1 MKRDEKLYNVL
12 FPLWFLLLVP
22 ISWLIVIPANFVI
35 DLLALLLAMKLLRM
49 PDIGKNL
56 KSAVL
61 KSWLAGFAADLVGG
75 GAMFLSV
82 LAGEFL
88 PDPVRSWVYHNITE
102 AVMVNPFSSVGG
114 FLWTAVCVALAGGII
129 YTVGGVIYAL
139 KLPIF
144 NARHKNFGSH
154 EIFHLFVMGGSIC
167 HFIVMYVFVAPMPL

>member
-61 KSWLAGFAADLVGG
+61 KSWLAGFAADLIGG

-129 YTVGGVIYAL
+129 YLLNLKFCLKKTTLSLAQKRKLAL
-139 KLPIF
+139 AMALVTAPYLFFLPTTLLY
-144 NARHKNFGSH
+144 R
-154 EIFHLFVMGGSIC
+154 
-167 HFIVMYVFVAPMPL
+167 

>member
-61 KSWLAGFAADLVGG
+61 KSWLAGFAADLIGG

-88 PDPVRSWVYHNITE
+88 PGPVRSWVYHNITE

-129 YTVGGVIYAL
+129 YLLNLKFCLKKTTLSLAQKRKLAL
-139 KLPIF
+139 AMALVTAPYLFFLPTTLLY
-144 NARHKNFGSH
+144 R
-154 EIFHLFVMGGSIC
+154 
-167 HFIVMYVFVAPMPL
+167 

>member
-129 YTVGGVIYAL
+129 YLLNLKFCLKKTSLSLAQKRKLAL
-139 KLPIF
+139 AMALVTAPY
-144 NARHKNFGSH
+144 
-154 EIFHLFVMGGSIC
+154 LF
-167 HFIVMYVFVAPMPL
+167 FVPTTLLYR

>member
-88 PDPVRSWVYHNITE
+88 PGPVRSWVYHNITE

-129 YTVGGVIYAL
+129 YLLNLKFCLKKTTLSLAQKRKLALAMALVTAPYLFFVPTVLLY
-139 KLPIF
+139 
-144 NARHKNFGSH
+144 R
-154 EIFHLFVMGGSIC
+154 
-167 HFIVMYVFVAPMPL
+167 

>member
-88 PDPVRSWVYHNITE
+88 PGPVRSWVYHNITE

-129 YTVGGVIYAL
+129 YLLNLTFCLKKTSLTLPQKRKLALAMALVTAPYLFFVPTVLLY
-139 KLPIF
+139 
-144 NARHKNFGSH
+144 R
-154 EIFHLFVMGGSIC
+154 
-167 HFIVMYVFVAPMPL
+167 

>member
-61 KSWLAGFAADLVGG
+61 KSWLSGFAADLIGG

-129 YTVGGVIYAL
+129 YLLNLKFCLKKTTLDLAQKRKLAL
-139 KLPIF
+139 AMALVTAPY
-144 NARHKNFGSH
+144 
-154 EIFHLFVMGGSIC
+154 LF
-167 HFIVMYVFVAPMPL
+167 FVPTALLYR

>member
-61 KSWLAGFAADLVGG
+61 KSWLAGFAADLIGG

-129 YTVGGVIYAL
+129 YLLNLKFCLKKTTLDLAQKRKLAL
-139 KLPIF
+139 AMALVTAPY
-144 NARHKNFGSH
+144 
-154 EIFHLFVMGGSIC
+154 LF
-167 HFIVMYVFVAPMPL
+167 FVPTALLYR

>member
-49 PDIGKNL
+49 PDIWKNL

-61 KSWLAGFAADLVGG
+61 KSWIAGFAADLVGG

-88 PDPVRSWVYHNITE
+88 PGPVRSWVYQNITE

-129 YTVGGVIYAL
+129 YLLNLKFCLKKTTLSLAQKRKLAL
-139 KLPIF
+139 AMALVTAPY
-144 NARHKNFGSH
+144 
-154 EIFHLFVMGGSIC
+154 LF
-167 HFIVMYVFVAPMPL
+167 FVPTTLLYR

>member
-61 KSWLAGFAADLVGG
+61 KSWIAGFAADLVGG

-88 PDPVRSWVYHNITE
+88 PGPVRSWVYHNITE

-129 YTVGGVIYAL
+129 YLLNLKFCLKKTTLSLAQKRKLAL
-139 KLPIF
+139 AMALVTAPYLFFLPTTLLY
-144 NARHKNFGSH
+144 R
-154 EIFHLFVMGGSIC
+154 
-167 HFIVMYVFVAPMPL
+167 

>member
-49 PDIGKNL
+49 PDIWKNL

-88 PDPVRSWVYHNITE
+88 PGPVRSWVYHNITE

-129 YTVGGVIYAL
+129 YLLNLKFCLKKTTLSLAQKRKLAL
-139 KLPIF
+139 AMALVTAPYLFFLPTTLLY
-144 NARHKNFGSH
+144 R
-154 EIFHLFVMGGSIC
+154 
-167 HFIVMYVFVAPMPL
+167 

>member
-61 KSWLAGFAADLVGG
+61 KSWIAGFAADLVGG

-102 AVMVNPFSSVGG
+102 AVMANPFSSVGG
-114 FLWTAVCVALAGGII
+114 FLWTAGCVALAGGII
-129 YTVGGVIYAL
+129 YLLNLKFCLKKTTLSLAQKRKLALAMALVTAPYLFFVPTVLLY
-139 KLPIF
+139 
-144 NARHKNFGSH
+144 R
-154 EIFHLFVMGGSIC
+154 
-167 HFIVMYVFVAPMPL
+167 

>member
-88 PDPVRSWVYHNITE
+88 PGPVRSWVYHNITE

-114 FLWTAVCVALAGGII
+114 FLWTAGCVALAGGII
-129 YTVGGVIYAL
+129 YLLNLKFCLKKTTLSLAQKRKLALAMALVTAPYLFFLPTVLLY
-139 KLPIF
+139 
-144 NARHKNFGSH
+144 R
-154 EIFHLFVMGGSIC
+154 
-167 HFIVMYVFVAPMPL
+167 

>member
-61 KSWLAGFAADLVGG
+61 KSWIAGFAADLVGG

-129 YTVGGVIYAL
+129 YLLNLKFCLKKTTLDLAQKRKLAL
-139 KLPIF
+139 AMALVTAPY
-144 NARHKNFGSH
+144 
-154 EIFHLFVMGGSIC
+154 LF
-167 HFIVMYVFVAPMPL
+167 FVPTALLYR

>member
-61 KSWLAGFAADLVGG
+61 KSWIAGFAADLVGG

-114 FLWTAVCVALAGGII
+114 FLWTAGCVALAGGII
-129 YTVGGVIYAL
+129 YLLNLKFCLKKTTLSLAQKRKLALAMALVTAPYLFFVPTVLLY
-139 KLPIF
+139 
-144 NARHKNFGSH
+144 R
-154 EIFHLFVMGGSIC
+154 
-167 HFIVMYVFVAPMPL
+167 

>member
-129 YTVGGVIYAL
+129 YLLNLKFCLKKTSLDLAQKRKLAL
-139 KLPIF
+139 AMALVTAPY
-144 NARHKNFGSH
+144 
-154 EIFHLFVMGGSIC
+154 LF
-167 HFIVMYVFVAPMPL
+167 FVPTALLYR

>member
-61 KSWLAGFAADLVGG
+61 KSWLAGFAADLIGG

-102 AVMVNPFSSVGG
+102 AVMINPFSSVGG

-129 YTVGGVIYAL
+129 YLLNLKFCLKKTSLDLAQKRKLAL
-139 KLPIF
+139 AMALVTAPY
-144 NARHKNFGSH
+144 
-154 EIFHLFVMGGSIC
+154 LF
-167 HFIVMYVFVAPMPL
+167 FVPTALLYR

>member
-61 KSWLAGFAADLVGG
+61 KSWLAGFAADLIGG

-129 YTVGGVIYAL
+129 YLLNLKFCLKKTTLSLAQKRKLAL
-139 KLPIF
+139 AMALVTAPY
-144 NARHKNFGSH
+144 
-154 EIFHLFVMGGSIC
+154 LF
-167 HFIVMYVFVAPMPL
+167 FVPTALLYR

>member
-88 PDPVRSWVYHNITE
+88 PGPVRSWVYHNITE

-114 FLWTAVCVALAGGII
+114 FLWTAGCVALAGGII
-129 YTVGGVIYAL
+129 YLLNLKFCLKKTTLSLAQKRKLALAMALVTAPYLFFVPTVLLY
-139 KLPIF
+139 
-144 NARHKNFGSH
+144 R
-154 EIFHLFVMGGSIC
+154 
-167 HFIVMYVFVAPMPL
+167 

>member
-88 PDPVRSWVYHNITE
+88 PGPVRSWVYHNITE

-129 YTVGGVIYAL
+129 YLLNLKFCLKKTTLSLAQKRKLAL
-139 KLPIF
+139 AMALVTAPYLFFLPTTLLY
-144 NARHKNFGSH
+144 R
-154 EIFHLFVMGGSIC
+154 
-167 HFIVMYVFVAPMPL
+167 

>member
-61 KSWLAGFAADLVGG
+61 KSWLAGFAADLIGG

-129 YTVGGVIYAL
+129 YLLNLKFCLKKTSLDLAQKRKLAL
-139 KLPIF
+139 AMALVTAPY
-144 NARHKNFGSH
+144 
-154 EIFHLFVMGGSIC
+154 LF
-167 HFIVMYVFVAPMPL
+167 FVPTALLYR

>member
-129 YTVGGVIYAL
+129 YLLNLKFCLKKTTLSLAQKRKLALAMALVTAPYLFFVPTVLLY
-139 KLPIF
+139 
-144 NARHKNFGSH
+144 R
-154 EIFHLFVMGGSIC
+154 
-167 HFIVMYVFVAPMPL
+167 

>member
-61 KSWLAGFAADLVGG
+61 KSWIAGFAADLVGG

-88 PDPVRSWVYHNITE
+88 PDPVRSWGYQNITE
-102 AVMVNPFSSVGG
+102 TVMVNPFSSVGG
-114 FLWTAVCVALAGGII
+114 FLWTAGCVALAGGII
-129 YTVGGVIYAL
+129 YLLSLTFCLKKTSLTLPQKRKLAL
-139 KLPIF
+139 AMALVTAPY
-144 NARHKNFGSH
+144 
-154 EIFHLFVMGGSIC
+154 LF
-167 HFIVMYVFVAPMPL
+167 FVPTALLYR

>member
-129 YTVGGVIYAL
+129 YLLNLKFCLKKTSLDLAQKRKLAL
-139 KLPIF
+139 AMALVTAPYLFFLPTTLLY
-144 NARHKNFGSH
+144 R
-154 EIFHLFVMGGSIC
+154 
-167 HFIVMYVFVAPMPL
+167 